1 MQLNPEQAGTLLEYL
16 DGNFAALEDAYHD
29 AGHSMAR
36 ADSALDEVCGMRD
49 SVPGSAIG
57 PEDAKVFIR
66 LARELEDF
74 DRADIIKKLEEVIN
88 A

>member
-1 MQLNPEQAGTLLEYL
+1 MQLNPEQAGVLLEYM
-16 DGNFAALEDAYHD
+16 DGNFAALEELYHG
-29 AGHSMAR
+29 AGYSMDR

-49 SVPGSAIG
+49 GVLGSAIG
-57 PEDAKVFIR
+57 PVDAKLFIY

-74 DRADIIKKLEEVIN
+74 DRADIIEKLEEVIN